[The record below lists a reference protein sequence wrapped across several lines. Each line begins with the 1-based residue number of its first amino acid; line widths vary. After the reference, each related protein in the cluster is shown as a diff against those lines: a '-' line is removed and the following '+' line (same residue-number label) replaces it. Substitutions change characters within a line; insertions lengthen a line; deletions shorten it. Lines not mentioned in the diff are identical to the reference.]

1 MERKIGE
8 IFEYNGE
15 WYQCLESQDGNCKH
29 CDMNLG
35 GKCPIPIKEC
45 TESGRSDN
53 SYVIFKKLEQVGES
67 YMLKDKKFQKY
78 KVFKTPYIYHKIDC
92 SWQSFADPYYISLEI
107 KQRRYGRKENSTI
120 PRGV

>member
-15 WYQCLESQDGNCKH
+15 WYQCIVGNGCWDCAFNKR
-29 CDMNLG
+29 
-35 GKCPIPIKEC
+35 KCSTVVDKGDPIGDCCADRRK
-45 TESGRSDN
+45 DN
-53 SYVIFKKLEQVGES
+53 KDVIFKKLEKVGEP
-67 YMLKDKKFQKY
+67 YVLEDKKFQKY

-107 KQRRYGRKENSTI
+107 KQNKEDMEDL
-120 PRGV
+120 RQD